1 MKKYILLG
9 GLLLLS
15 LSACGTERP
24 AERAKVGQI
33 GAESSVSRE
42 MAAKTIALAFYTNQE
57 LDEMETKLN
66 FSDLSAEDWA
76 YPYIQG
82 CVEQGFFAGSE
93 EGTFRPQAD
102 LTLWEA
108 QALMDRL
115 APDYN
120 SRIVLTAENKNMAV
134 SYELWVQLLETALK
148 ARRGED
154 SLYSYGIQ
162 TENAVV
168 LDADGLCDMGRF
180 TAAGIDLT
188 PYAASRITFLEKD
201 GEILALLTV
210 EAASPVVKNIYCRQ
224 EKGAL
229 FLETG
234 EGAAMLAYGKALDEG
249 IYDVKLE
256 NGKVA
261 EVTAA
266 ESVGGCTVKR
276 VDGETLYLAER
287 GELPWAEAA
296 RVYDAAGEEIAKA
309 DFTDLICGT
318 DCGEFFEKDGEI
330 CAAVIRTP
338 AVL

>member
-15 LSACGTERP
+15 LSACGTERSS
-24 AERAKVGQI
+24 ERAKVGQI

-57 LDEMETKLN
+57 LDEMETKLD
-66 FSDLSAEDWA
+66 FSDLSEEDWA

-134 SYELWVQLLETALK
+134 SYELWVQLLETVLK

-162 TENAVV
+162 TENA
-168 LDADGLCDMGRF
+168 LRYGQIHRGRHRFNALCRKPHHLSGKGWGNPCAADGRSCFACGKKYLLQAGKRRAFSGNGGGRGD
-180 TAAGIDLT
+180 ACLW
-188 PYAASRITFLEKD
+188 
-201 GEILALLTV
+201 
-210 EAASPVVKNIYCRQ
+210 
-224 EKGAL
+224 KGA
-229 FLETG
+229 
-234 EGAAMLAYGKALDEG
+234 
-249 IYDVKLE
+249 
-256 NGKVA
+256 
-261 EVTAA
+261 
-266 ESVGGCTVKR
+266 
-276 VDGETLYLAER
+276 
-287 GELPWAEAA
+287 
-296 RVYDAAGEEIAKA
+296 
-309 DFTDLICGT
+309 
-318 DCGEFFEKDGEI
+318 
-330 CAAVIRTP
+330 
-338 AVL
+338 

>member
-115 APDYN
+115 APD
-120 SRIVLTAENKNMAV
+120 
-134 SYELWVQLLETALK
+134 
-148 ARRGED
+148 
-154 SLYSYGIQ
+154 
-162 TENAVV
+162 
-168 LDADGLCDMGRF
+168 
-180 TAAGIDLT
+180 
-188 PYAASRITFLEKD
+188 
-201 GEILALLTV
+201 
-210 EAASPVVKNIYCRQ
+210 
-224 EKGAL
+224 
-229 FLETG
+229 
-234 EGAAMLAYGKALDEG
+234 
-249 IYDVKLE
+249 
-256 NGKVA
+256 
-261 EVTAA
+261 
-266 ESVGGCTVKR
+266 
-276 VDGETLYLAER
+276 
-287 GELPWAEAA
+287 
-296 RVYDAAGEEIAKA
+296 
-309 DFTDLICGT
+309 
-318 DCGEFFEKDGEI
+318 
-330 CAAVIRTP
+330 
-338 AVL
+338 

>member
-120 SRIVLTAENKNMAV
+120 SRIVLTAKNKNMAFTR
-134 SYELWVQLLETALK
+134 EQLLNQVWGSDYLGET
-148 ARRGED
+148 R
-154 SLYSYGIQ
+154 
-162 TENAVV
+162 
-168 LDADGLCDMGRF
+168 
-180 TAAGIDLT
+180 
-188 PYAASRITFLEKD
+188 
-201 GEILALLTV
+201 TV
-210 EAASPVVKNIYCRQ
+210 
-224 EKGAL
+224 
-229 FLETG
+229 
-234 EGAAMLAYGKALDEG
+234 
-249 IYDVKLE
+249 DVHIGQLRKKLE
-256 NGKVA
+256 LF
-261 EVTAA
+261 
-266 ESVGGCTVKR
+266 
-276 VDGETLYLAER
+276 D
-287 GELPWAEAA
+287 
-296 RVYDAAGEEIAKA
+296 
-309 DFTDLICGT
+309 
-318 DCGEFFEKDGEI
+318 
-330 CAAVIRTP
+330 VIKTIPKIGYR
-338 AVL
+338 LED

>member
-120 SRIVLTAENKNMAV
+120 SRIVLT
-134 SYELWVQLLETALK
+134 L
-148 ARRGED
+148 
-154 SLYSYGIQ
+154 SLIH
-162 TENAVV
+162 
-168 LDADGLCDMGRF
+168 
-180 TAAGIDLT
+180 I
-188 PYAASRITFLEKD
+188 
-201 GEILALLTV
+201 
-210 EAASPVVKNIYCRQ
+210 
-224 EKGAL
+224 
-229 FLETG
+229 
-234 EGAAMLAYGKALDEG
+234 
-249 IYDVKLE
+249 
-256 NGKVA
+256 
-261 EVTAA
+261 
-266 ESVGGCTVKR
+266 
-276 VDGETLYLAER
+276 
-287 GELPWAEAA
+287 
-296 RVYDAAGEEIAKA
+296 
-309 DFTDLICGT
+309 
-318 DCGEFFEKDGEI
+318 
-330 CAAVIRTP
+330 
-338 AVL
+338 

>member
-15 LSACGTERP
+15 LSACGTERSS
-24 AERAKVGQI
+24 ERAKVGQI

-134 SYELWVQLLETALK
+134 SYELWVQLLETVLK

-168 LDADGLCDMGRF
+168 LDADGLCDTGRF

-210 EAASPVVKNIYCRQ
+210 EAASPVVKNIYC
-224 EKGAL
+224 
-229 FLETG
+229 
-234 EGAAMLAYGKALDEG
+234 
-249 IYDVKLE
+249 
-256 NGKVA
+256 
-261 EVTAA
+261 
-266 ESVGGCTVKR
+266 
-276 VDGETLYLAER
+276 TLYLVPASFLLPDR
-287 GELPWAEAA
+287 GFSCRFESVLYQHVVGHGIEQEFEFLGCLSVTSVLQEKPGVSQAVGEVRLLVSDGIAVGSQCLWRTVDFIIAA
-296 RVYDAAGEEIAKA
+296 CH
-309 DFTDLICGT
+309 L
-318 DCGEFFEKDGEI
+318 
-330 CAAVIRTP
+330 
-338 AVL
+338 